1 MAVVAGFLVV
11 GLVVAIAAYLVV
23 HEAGRIA
30 KAPPPALFDLE
41 EAHDWVV
48 AHVPDEVAATLTSDD
63 VRRILEFQLEYFEKK
78 GVSGNGSSARAGG
91 PVVVG
96 GVEAVAYIVDRAAA
110 TGEAYLPEQV
120 YGVLE
125 TQLAYLRSI
134 GAVGPPA
141 DDDHDAS

>member
-1 MAVVAGFLVV
+1 MPFD
-11 GLVVAIAAYLVV
+11 
-23 HEAGRIA
+23 RIA
-30 KAPPPALFDLE
+30 VFSPARRN
-41 EAHDWVV
+41 V
-48 AHVPDEVAATLTSDD
+48 ASTS
-63 VRRILEFQLEYFEKK
+63 
-78 GVSGNGSSARAGG
+78 GTSGNGSSAQASG

-96 GVEAVAYIVDRAAA
+96 GAEAVAYIVDRAAA

-141 DDDHDAS
+141 DEDRDAP